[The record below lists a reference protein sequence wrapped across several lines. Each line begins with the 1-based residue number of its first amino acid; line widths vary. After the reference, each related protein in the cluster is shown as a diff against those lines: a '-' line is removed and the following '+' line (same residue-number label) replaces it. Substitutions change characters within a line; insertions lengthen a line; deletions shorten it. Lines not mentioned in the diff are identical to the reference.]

1 MLSVNKLY
9 GGTMIKGVNKR
20 IVEINDP
27 ESIYFERAVFYLRPN
42 ITVVPDMVSH
52 LEAERLY
59 TKASGSSQE
68 GRSRKVSRKK
78 LLIIGAAAAAV
89 LLMLMKIF

>member
-1 MLSVNKLY
+1 ML
-9 GGTMIKGVNKR
+9 KGVNKR

-42 ITVVPDMVSH
+42 ITVIPDMVSH